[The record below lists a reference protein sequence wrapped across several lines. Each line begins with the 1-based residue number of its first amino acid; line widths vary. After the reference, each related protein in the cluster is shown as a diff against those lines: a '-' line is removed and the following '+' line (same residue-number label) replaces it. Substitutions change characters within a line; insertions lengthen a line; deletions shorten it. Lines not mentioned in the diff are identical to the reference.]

1 MPSPATWATLQARY
15 SSLGSALEA
24 LVRLTRQPLEIYA
37 LDMQPGDQAATLIA
51 RLGGAVASL
60 PARLERLHSVL
71 GDVPVDILEGDAEQ
85 GLWREAAEFSWVP
98 PGWSLVKVPLT
109 PKRVLALDEKLQA
122 NSAQR
127 VYSVGANQ
135 AWVAWPGELDALD
148 AILARQEL
156 SGLVILGAALK
167 PRLGLRNGDSFA
179 RRIKRALDPQAKFI
193 TL

>member
-1 MPSPATWATLQARY
+1 
-15 SSLGSALEA
+15 
-24 LVRLTRQPLEIYA
+24 
-37 LDMQPGDQAATLIA
+37 MQPDNNGQWLIVI

-60 PARLERLHSVL
+60 PARLERLRSVL
-71 GDVPVDILEGDAEQ
+71 GDVPVDILEGDADQ
-85 GLWREAAEFSWVP
+85 GLWREAAEFAWVP

-122 NSAQR
+122 NGAQR

-148 AILARQEL
+148 AILARLEL

-179 RRIKRALDPQAKFI
+179 RRIKQALDPQGKFP